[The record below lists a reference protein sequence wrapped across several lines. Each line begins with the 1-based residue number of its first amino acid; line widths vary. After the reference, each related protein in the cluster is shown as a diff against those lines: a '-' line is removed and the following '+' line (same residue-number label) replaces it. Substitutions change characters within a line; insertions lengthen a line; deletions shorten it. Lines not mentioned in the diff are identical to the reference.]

1 MAWDTG
7 SEPESSSASTEYET
21 RNPDLLFFLQRQM
34 LVSWQPSLPFF
45 PLSSP
50 ADPHHH
56 HHQRPFLDL
65 QKGAHC
71 CLVVGRALAE
81 R

>member
-7 SEPESSSASTEYET
+7 SEPRISSASAEYET
-21 RNPDLLFFLQRQM
+21 RNPEYSFSAPNAGELAAFPF
-34 LVSWQPSLPFF
+34 SLY
-45 PLSSP
+45 PLP
-50 ADPHHH
+50 PTTTTTTTTTNAL
-56 HHQRPFLDL
+56 FLDL